1 MIRNVLRA
9 IGGFIVSQWHQ
20 YTAFGQFLFIL
31 ALAAISVD
39 AAISFE
45 YGYSMTL
52 WHGAGF
58 ALVAIAF
65 AVLPDA
71 ASMEWSKGKRAGAAF
86 IGLACIPLG
95 VVGYQSHVGY
105 GSGVRLGDMQQ
116 TGFHQAKYEAVSDGL
131 KSERANLDMWR
142 QQLADLKKR
151 NAELLERNHG
161 FAIVVDPIA
170 VKEQIAAADKAIALE
185 TARGGC
191 KAKCQ
196 ALMEKKA
203 ELLSRKASLEQ
214 ENDLTSRIEATQ
226 RLVDGKAK
234 AVADT
239 GVKPSTVV
247 NQNEAFARLWKVYNG
262 AKPEDAIKADAV
274 TAQFVNIAI
283 TGAGSLAFML
293 LAPLLTF
300 AAGRN
305 RKPEFLGFGFH
316 GSAPA
321 TPAASTGSVPAI
333 TVPASALATVQA
345 RRDRIA
351 SKLVGM
357 RQSRIDGHLITAAA

>member
-9 IGGFIVSQWHQ
+9 IGGFIVSQWRQ

-71 ASMEWSKGKRAGAAF
+71 ASMEWSKGKKAGAAF
-86 IGLACIPLG
+86 IGLACVPLG
-95 VVGYQSHVGY
+95 AVAYQSHVGY
-105 GSGVRLGDMQQ
+105 GSGVRLGDMQL
-116 TGFHQAKYEAVSDGL
+116 TAVQNARYDSAIDGVADE
-131 KSERANLDMWR
+131 KKNVGMWQSR
-142 QQLADLKKR
+142 LADLEKQLADSAGWSTTVAPHGLNGEVANMEGDRIYKR
-151 NAELLERNHG
+151 S
-161 FAIVVDPIA
+161 
-170 VKEQIAAADKAIALE
+170 KECANVTLPDSRAFCDKLAGLRSRAAAATEAVGLREKIDATNRKLAQAREKA
-185 TARGGC
+185 
-191 KAKCQ
+191 
-196 ALMEKKA
+196 
-203 ELLSRKASLEQ
+203 
-214 ENDLTSRIEATQ
+214 ATT
-226 RLVDGKAK
+226 D
-234 AVADT
+234 
-239 GVKPSTVV
+239 VKPSTVV

-262 AKPEDAIKADAV
+262 AKPEDAIKSDAV

-305 RKPEFLGFGFH
+305 RKPEYLGFGFH

-321 TPAASTGSVPAI
+321 TPAASTGSVQAI
-333 TVPASALATVQA
+333 TVPTSALATVQA